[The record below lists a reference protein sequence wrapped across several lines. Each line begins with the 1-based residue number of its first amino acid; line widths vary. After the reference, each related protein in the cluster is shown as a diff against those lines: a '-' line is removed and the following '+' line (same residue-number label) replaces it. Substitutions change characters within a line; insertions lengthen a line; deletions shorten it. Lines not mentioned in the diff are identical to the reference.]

1 VNRRHLLSAGICF
14 ALPLFVAGCGGGD
27 DIPPAE
33 AYIPPN
39 YSILPKIRLNVGSIV
54 IQDNA
59 QPLGPQDIAATSP
72 VVPAQAL
79 EQMARDRLFA
89 AGFAG
94 TATFV
99 IDQASI
105 IQSPNGTLT
114 GTLAVHL
121 QIQVPGGAPG
131 GFAAA
136 QVQRQHVPGSDPENP
151 QNNLYDLTK
160 QMLDAMNVEFEFQ
173 VRKSLSNWIVTG
185 DAAPAPV
192 QAQPLA
198 PEPPPVPAAAQ
209 TQPGSPPAPPA
220 PPAGTLYRDPLA
232 PLAPPPPPPPPQLSP
247 PPTYLQAP
255 PGAAPS
261 NGY

>member
-1 VNRRHLLSAGICF
+1 VNRRNLLAVGACL
-14 ALPLFVAGCGGGD
+14 ALPFFVSGCGGGA

-33 AYIPPN
+33 TYTPPS
-39 YSILPKIRLNVGSIV
+39 YAFLPKLRLNVGSIV

-59 QPLGPQDIAATSP
+59 QPLGQQDIAATSP
-72 VVPAQAL
+72 VVPSQAL
-79 EQMARDRLFA
+79 EQLARDRLFA

-105 IQSPNGTLT
+105 VQSENGTLT

-121 QIQVPGGAPG
+121 QVSVPGGGPG

-136 QVQRQHVPGSDPENP
+136 QVQRQHVPGSDPENL

-173 VRKSLSNWIVTG
+173 VRKSLSSWLVTG

-192 QAQPLA
+192 QAQPLT
-198 PEPPPVPAAAQ
+198 PQ
-209 TQPGSPPAPPA
+209 PPAPPSPPASPA
-220 PPAGTLYRDPLA
+220 PPAESLYRDPLA
-232 PLAPPPPPPPPQLSP
+232 PPPPPTPPPPAQLSP

-255 PGAAPS
+255 PGVAPS

>member
-1 VNRRHLLSAGICF
+1 VNRRHFLATGLCL
-14 ALPLFVAGCGGGD
+14 ALPLVLAGCGGGD
-27 DIPPAE
+27 EIPPAE
-33 AYIPPN
+33 AYTPPDF
-39 YSILPKIRLNVGSIV
+39 SFLPKIRLNVGSIA

-72 VVPAQAL
+72 VIPSQAL

-105 IQSPNGTLT
+105 IQSQNGILT

-121 QIQVPGGAPG
+121 QVSVPGGGPG
-131 GFAAA
+131 GFASA
-136 QVQRQHVPGSDPENP
+136 QVQRQHVPGSDPENL

-173 VRKSLSNWIVTG
+173 LRKSLSSWIVTG
-185 DAAPAPV
+185 DAVPAPV

-198 PEPPPVPAAAQ
+198 PQPPPP
-209 TQPGSPPAPPA
+209 PPPATPTPP
-220 PPAGTLYRDPLA
+220 PPQPESLYRDPLA
-232 PLAPPPPPPPPQLSP
+232 PPTPSPPPQLSP

-255 PGAAPS
+255 PGVAPS
-261 NGY
+261 SGY

>member
-1 VNRRHLLSAGICF
+1 MNRRHLLAGGICL
-14 ALPLFVAGCGGGD
+14 ALPLALAGCGGD
-27 DIPPAE
+27 EIPPPE
-33 AYIPPN
+33 AYTPPDF
-39 YSILPKIRLNVGSIV
+39 SFLPKIRLNVGSIEV
-54 IQDNA
+54 QDNA
-59 QPLGPQDIAATSP
+59 QPLGAQDIAATSP
-72 VVPAQAL
+72 VIPAQAL
-79 EQMARDRLFA
+79 EQLARDRLFA

-105 IQSPNGTLT
+105 IQSQNGSLT

-121 QIQVPGGAPG
+121 QVAVPGGGPG
-131 GFAAA
+131 GFASA

-173 VRKSLSNWIVTG
+173 LHKSLGSWLVTG
-185 DAAPAPV
+185 DAAPAAV

-198 PEPPPVPAAAQ
+198 PEPPPPPPPPPTSTPPQ
-209 TQPGSPPAPPA
+209 PAPQPD
-220 PPAGTLYRDPLA
+220 TLYRDPLA
-232 PLAPPPPPPPPQLSP
+232 PPTPPPAPPAQLSP

-255 PGAAPS
+255 PGVAPS